1 MTAKRFHLGWFMN
14 FALDNWNST
23 FSSDGKPWNGGFY
36 VDMAKAMETYIDQL
50 KELQK
55 QVMSN
60 E

>member
-36 VDMAKAMETYIDQL
+36 VDMAKAM
-50 KELQK
+50 
-55 QVMSN
+55 
-60 E
+60 